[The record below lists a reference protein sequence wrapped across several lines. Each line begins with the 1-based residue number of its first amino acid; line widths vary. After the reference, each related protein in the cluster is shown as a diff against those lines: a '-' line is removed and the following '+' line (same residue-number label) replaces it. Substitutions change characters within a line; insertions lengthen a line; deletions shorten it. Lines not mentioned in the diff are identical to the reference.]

1 MYVVA
6 MKIFL
11 KSIGDKGTVY
21 EFDVHPSITANE
33 FIRTVFAP
41 KLNWLHPM
49 HLKLQIGVTGVE
61 GDNSLESYGIK
72 EGSTLSWI
80 HHKNFQPYF
89 LPWPPKDE
97 PQPSSSSVH

>member
-1 MYVVA
+1 
-6 MKIFL
+6 MKIFVKFML
-11 KSIGDKGTVY
+11 GDKGEVH
-21 EFDVHPSITANE
+21 ELHVHPSISVNE
-33 FIRTVFAP
+33 FKWTVLAP
-41 KLNWLHPM
+41 KLNWLHPDN
-49 HLKLQIGVTGVE
+49 LKLGIGVTAVE